1 MGLVKLWREFG
12 DLTKNVQL
20 VLVKLKE
27 KAHNT
32 TVSLKSIL
40 KTNKQTKD
48 LQYTLHGDSYMFFNG
63 KKFFLYA
70 AQSLPSAKSWNL

>member
-12 DLTKNVQL
+12 DLTKNMQL

-27 KAHNT
+27 KAHDV

-40 KTNKQTKD
+40 QTKD